1 MDMRTFGW
9 MAVCAVCL
17 TGLMLFGQGCARKS
31 VDFESDTGVSGQS
44 GEYLANGVQANG
56 TESTLS
62 QMSAEEMEEY
72 RLREEE
78 RRKEAEAEQADRK
91 AQEKQAIKDLR
102 ERIHFA
108 FDSYELR
115 VEARQALKKKAEI
128 MDRHPGIDLII
139 EGHCDGRGTDE
150 YNLALGERRARA
162 AYEFMVLL
170 GVDPQRLSII
180 SYGEE
185 RPLDPRSNEEAW
197 AKNRRCEFRA
207 AQ

>member
-1 MDMRTFGW
+1 M
-9 MAVCAVCL
+9 
-17 TGLMLFGQGCARKS
+17 S
-31 VDFESDTGVSGQS
+31 V
-44 GEYLANGVQANG
+44 
-56 TESTLS
+56 
-62 QMSAEEMEEY
+62 EEMQEY
-72 RLREEE
+72 RLQEQKGQKRTQ
-78 RRKEAEAEQADRK
+78 AEQAAEEEVKEK
-91 AQEKQAIKDLR
+91 AIENLR

-115 VEARQALKKKAEI
+115 VEARQTLKAKAEI
-128 MDRHPGIDLII
+128 MDRYPGIDLII
-139 EGHCDGRGTDE
+139 EGHCDERGTDE

-185 RPLDPRSNEEAW
+185 RPLDPQNNEEAW
-197 AKNRRCEFRA
+197 AKNRRCEFRV